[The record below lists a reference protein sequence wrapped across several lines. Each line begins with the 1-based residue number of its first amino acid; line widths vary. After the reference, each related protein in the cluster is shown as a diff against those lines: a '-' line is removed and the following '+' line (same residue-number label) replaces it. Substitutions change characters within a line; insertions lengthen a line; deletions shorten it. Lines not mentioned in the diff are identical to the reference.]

1 MRTVGYNPHG
11 GAQFLQELWSAHP
24 NFVDVVTPAVAG
36 SELVIKHGLGRVPKG
51 FFVARGNFL
60 ALVGDGIPVGTILP
74 FGGTVV
80 PAGYL
85 ACNGSAVSRTTY
97 AALFSAIGTAHGAGD
112 GSTTFNVPG
121 TARRTLVGSGGSGT
135 GVLGN
140 AVGNTGGAET
150 HTLTIAEMPEHDHD
164 YASATFDTDTM
175 DFDAAGQIMLHQ
187 DIAGVTGVRGGGGA
201 HNNMQPSLV
210 VAFVIKAAPN
220 AVDLSSTSAWTREL
234 MYARFAVAGASL
246 TLGIF

>member
-1 MRTVGYNPHG
+1 
-11 GAQFLQELWSAHP
+11 LQELWSAHP

-36 SELVIKHGLGRVPKG
+36 AELVVKHGLGRVPKG
-51 FFVARGNFL
+51 FFIARGNYL
-60 ALVGDGIPVGTILP
+60 AQSGDGIPVGTILP
-74 FGGTVV
+74 FGGVSV
-80 PAGYL
+80 PSGYL
-85 ACNGSAVSRTTY
+85 ACNGGAVSRATY
-97 AALFSAIGTAHGAGD
+97 ASLFAAIGTAHGAGD

-150 HTLTIAEMPEHDHD
+150 HTLTIAEMPSHDHD

-175 DFDAAGQIMLHQ
+175 DFDPAGTLMLHQ
-187 DIAGVTGVRGGGGA
+187 DIAGVTGARGGGGA
-201 HNNMQPSLV
+201 HNNVQPSLV
-210 VAFVIKAAPN
+210 VAFVIKFAPN
-220 AVDLSSTSAWTREL
+220 AGDLGSTSAWTREL
-234 MYARFAVAGASL
+234 MYVRFAVGGASL